1 MTFEH
6 IFEAGATLS
15 KKLLL
20 WFFGTGTLFTLI
32 YGCHNMAK
40 EMSDGE
46 ILYRAK
52 CSSCH
57 NIIEPGHC
65 DKEKW
70 LRYIDKYGQQ
80 LTTEE
85 RQMVLQYL
93 VNSG

>member
-1 MTFEH
+1 ME
-6 IFEAGATLS
+6 

-20 WFFGTGTLFTLI
+20 WLSGAVGLFMLV
-32 YGCHNMAK
+32 YGCHNMAT

-57 NIIEPGHC
+57 NIIAPSRY

-70 LRYIDKYGQQ
+70 HLYIDKYGQKMTDGEKELLLEY
-80 LTTEE
+80 LTGSE
-85 RQMVLQYL
+85 
-93 VNSG
+93 